1 MNSDL
6 ANGLREGTKHS
17 HTMAENTAYM
27 KCFLKGIVEKEP
39 FRKLIANLYFVYSTL
54 EAELFRH
61 RNHAVVGLIYFS
73 ELNRTQN
80 LEQYE
85 SRQF

>member
-6 ANGLREGTKHS
+6 ANGLREGPKHS